1 MSDIVNKNKIAA
13 IRRKIKSGTASDL
26 EKALVAK
33 WEIEHPRGRPTLAK
47 TDSSSNPESVDGV
60 APERDTGAASAS
72 GNQTPTVETQLPGM
86 GATTEP
92 NLPPINVNHATG
104 QSQSSANAG
113 GAASNTTPNT
123 GATQSTHTASGAG
136 TNSGPRMNS
145 AEQEA
150 SAEALATMA
159 TEFLN
164 GFNEYN
170 RGKGFPA
177 LPDKFV
183 ALFRFSTKR
192 MAMRYGANINEEQ
205 MDATVIVGCAG
216 FVGYQTYRA
225 YRSDEESKPTA
236 AGTPQPRSVEKEVI
250 IEQRNPNPPTNSAG
264 NNGNG
269 TIPRTGGP
277 QTIGIVRKQFDPKGW
292 F

>member
-13 IRRKIKSGTASDL
+13 IRRKIKGGTASDL

-47 TDSSSNPESVDGV
+47 TDSSSNPESV
-60 APERDTGAASAS
+60 ERDTGATPVS
-72 GNQTPTVETQLPGM
+72 GNPTPTVETQLPGM

-92 NLPPINVNHATG
+92 NLPPINVNPATG

-113 GAASNTTPNT
+113 GAASNTIPNT

-136 TNSGPRMNS
+136 TNNGPRMNS

-225 YRSDEESKPTA
+225 YRSDEESKPTTA
-236 AGTPQPRSVEKEVI
+236 DTPQPRNVEKEVI
-250 IEQRNPNPPTNSAG
+250 IEQRNPNPSTNVAG
-264 NNGNG
+264 NNG